1 MFSILSIIISTL
13 ICNSSYLFNNDVT
26 VSISNSTHE
35 YNISSIF
42 DEYCNKEV
50 EEYNPLYDNVT
61 PEDYMSETNNDIE
74 IEIVV
79 NNNYSVE
86 NITYD
91 NVEEEVEVEEEIDI
105 LVVEEVEIEVEQ
117 IINTTE

>member
-42 DEYCNKEV
+42 DQYCNKEV
-50 EEYNPLYDNVT
+50 EEYNHIYDNADHEEADEDDQDEIVT
-61 PEDYMSETNNDIE
+61 DE
-74 IEIVV
+74 IEIVM
-79 NNNYSVE
+79 NNNYSLE
-86 NITYD
+86 NITND
-91 NVEEEVEVEEEIDI
+91 EVEVEIEVQIEEE
-105 LVVEEVEIEVEQ
+105 VEVEIEVEQ
-117 IINTTE
+117 IVNTTD

>member
-1 MFSILSIIISTL
+1 MFSILSIIISSL
-13 ICNSSYLFNNDVT
+13 ICNSSYFFNDDLT

-42 DEYCNKEV
+42 DQYCKAQV
-50 EEYNPLYDNVT
+50 EEYNPLYDNYDT
-61 PEDYMSETNNDIE
+61 EFE
-74 IEIVV
+74 IAV

-91 NVEEEVEVEEEIDI
+91 DDNEEVEIDVEIMVEEEVEV
-105 LVVEEVEIEVEQ
+105 EVEQ